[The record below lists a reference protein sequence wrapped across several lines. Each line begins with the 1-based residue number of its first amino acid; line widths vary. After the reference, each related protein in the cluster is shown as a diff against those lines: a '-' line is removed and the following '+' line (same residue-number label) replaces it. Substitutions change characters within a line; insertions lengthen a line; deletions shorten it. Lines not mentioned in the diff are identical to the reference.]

1 VHAALLITVLTM
13 SPGGDL
19 FARFGHTAILVEDE
33 AGARVY
39 NFGAYKGSDPRIV
52 SQFLH
57 NAIPYYLSVN
67 PIDLFERKYRDRVI
81 TGQRLDLDDKQAR
94 ALVERLEWTLRP
106 GNRAYQYDWFRQNC
120 TTKTRDTIDEALG
133 GWWRAQL
140 SGGPA
145 RHHRTIRAFLLDAL
159 YTVPSVAT
167 LFSIGL
173 NARVD
178 QPLDA
183 WQELAMPADLSR
195 ALGEARRP
203 DGRPLLAET
212 WTWRGPAPLPAD
224 QPAWLQPLGE
234 ALLLYLLFLGA
245 LGRRVGGVGLML
257 WGSISLLFSLWFAF
271 WTLVP
276 YPDCTLSVNL
286 FAYSPL
292 GVVFIIDGVRL
303 CRGRAPRWSRRAAE
317 ITVVLVLASLLSRQ
331 QHLRYALYA
340 LVASLLAWLTA
351 RAASRALPSA

>member
-13 SPGGDL
+13 SPGSDL
-19 FARFGHTAILVEDE
+19 FSRFGHTAILVEDE
-33 AGARVY
+33 AGQRVY

-67 PIDLFERKYRDRVI
+67 PIELFERKYSDRRI
-81 TGQRLDLDDKQAR
+81 TGQRLDLDDKEAH
-94 ALVERLEWTLRP
+94 ALLERLEEML
-106 GNRAYQYDWFRQNC
+106 NRAYQYDWFRRNC

-133 GWWRAQL
+133 GWWHAQL
-140 SGGPA
+140 GGAPA
-145 RHHRTIRAFLLDAL
+145 RHHRTIRAFLMDAL

-167 LFSIGL
+167 LFSLGL

-178 QPLDA
+178 EPLDA

-195 ALGEARRP
+195 GLAEARRS

-212 WTWRGPAPLPAD
+212 WTWRGPAPPPPH
-224 QPAWLQPLGE
+224 QPIWLQPLAE
-234 ALLLYLLFLGA
+234 ALVVYFLLLGA
-245 LGRRVGGVGLML
+245 LGHRVGGVGLIL
-257 WGSISLLFSLWFAF
+257 WGAISFLFSLWLAF
-271 WTLVP
+271 WSLSP
-276 YPDCTLSVNL
+276 YPDCTFSMNL
-286 FAYSPL
+286 FAYTPL
-292 GVVFIIDGVRL
+292 GFFLIVDGVRL
-303 CRGRAPRWSRRAAE
+303 CRGRPLRWSRRVAE
-317 ITVVLVLASLLSRQ
+317 ITVLLVLASLVVFSRQ

-340 LVASLLAWLTA
+340 LVASALAWLTA